1 MIDDVMFEIEEKMEK
16 TVAALRYELQGVRTG
31 RASPA
36 LVERIPVEAYGMTM
50 SLNQT
55 ATIAVPEPR
64 LITVRPWDA
73 SIISAIEKAIQ
84 KSDVGL
90 TPNSDGKIIR
100 LAIPSLTD
108 ERRRDL
114 SKLVSKRVE
123 EARVGLRNLRRDGLK
138 ELGDMEK
145 DHTISEDEFFDAKE
159 SLQTLTDAYIAKV
172 DEVGEAKE
180 SEIME
185 G

>member
-1 MIDDVMFEIEEKMEK
+1 MIDDVLFEIEEKMEK
-16 TVAALRYELQGVRTG
+16 TVAALRYDLQGVRTG

-36 LVERIPVEAYGMTM
+36 LVERIPVEAYGVTM
-50 SLNQT
+50 PLNQT

-64 LITVRPWDA
+64 LITVRPWDT
-73 SIISAIEKAIQ
+73 SIIGAIEKAIQ

-123 EARVGLRNLRRDGLK
+123 EARVALRNLRRDGLK
-138 ELGDMEK
+138 DLSDMEK
-145 DHTISEDEFFDAKE
+145 DHTISEDDFFDAKDK
-159 SLQTLTDAYIAKV
+159 LQSLTDSYVAKV
-172 DEVGEAKE
+172 DEVGTAKE
-180 SEIME
+180 AEIME